1 MFSTGETFKP
11 ILSHLSFIF
20 NVYEENGKKQ
30 IEVLKE
36 AEIFERPRLVFA
48 CRGDFATEY
57 SFFEFFDEAEFE
69 INKTYIGY
77 IHLKSTTSKDYFGEY
92 DTDYEIL
99 NSSFDELNEP
109 EEFLNTTPGNI
120 WEN

>member
-1 MFSTGETFKP
+1 MFSTGETFKS

-20 NVYEENGKKQ
+20 NVYEENGKKR

-36 AEIFERPRLVFA
+36 AEIFERPRLVFG

-57 SFFEFFDEAEFE
+57 SFFEFFDEVDFE
-69 INKTYIGY
+69 IDKTYIGY

-92 DTDYEIL
+92 DTEYEII
-99 NSSFDELNEP
+99 NSSFDELDANDEI
-109 EEFLNTTPGNI
+109 LDLTPGNV
-120 WEN
+120 WEI

>member
-1 MFSTGETFKP
+1 MFLSETFKP
-11 ILSHLSFIF
+11 ILSHLSFMF
-20 NVYEENGKKQ
+20 NVYEENGKKR

-36 AEIFERPRLVFA
+36 AEIFERPRLVFG

-57 SFFEFFDEAEFE
+57 SFFEFFDEADFE
-69 INKTYIGY
+69 IDKTYIGY
-77 IHLKSTTSKDYFGEY
+77 IHLKSTTSKDYYGEY

-99 NSSFDELNEP
+99 NSYFDELD
-109 EEFLNTTPGNI
+109 EFNDELEINQNI